1 MDETTGAG
9 RESADFSSKDLVEPE
24 GVNAA
29 SREVVDEH
37 ASGGGDVGSGG
48 SPERAER
55 QSSGGHARA
64 EIVGTPGGRD
74 DVPGQELSVGEG

>member
-9 RESADFSSKDLVEPE
+9 RESGDFGSKDLVEPE

-29 SREVVDEH
+29 SREVVDSR

-55 QSSGGHARA
+55 QISGGHPRA
-64 EIVGTPGGRD
+64 QIVGTPGGRD
-74 DVPGQELSVGEG
+74 DAPGQEFSVGEG